1 MKTKKIMI
9 TCLVAGL
16 LAAFFI
22 VVNAQNGL
30 GGNQLFP
37 NARNQGGSNALLGS
51 WKVRLTPGSG
61 QAQFDELMTFSAGG
75 GIVESNNYP
84 FNQLGLTA
92 SAGHGTWNYAGG
104 QSFPFT
110 FIKFLYTLQGEAAG
124 TLKVTG
130 TITYSPASDS
140 WSGPATVAIC
150 DNQTNNCNTID
161 VTTGQATRI
170 NAST

>member
-1 MKTKKIMI
+1 MI

-22 VVNAQNGL
+22 IVNAQNGF
-30 GGNQLFP
+30 GGNELLP
-37 NARNQGGSNALLGS
+37 NARNQGGGSKALLGS

-61 QAQFDELMTFSAGG
+61 QAQFDELMTFNEGG

-84 FNQLGLTA
+84 FFQLGLTA
-92 SAGHGTWNYAGG
+92 SPGHGTWSYAGRKK
-104 QSFPFT
+104 FPFT

-124 TLKVTG
+124 TMKVTG
-130 TITYSPASDS
+130 TITYSPSSDS

-150 DNQTNNCNTID
+150 DNQANNCNTID
-161 VTTGQATRI
+161 VTNGQAKRI
-170 NAST
+170 NAGS